1 MKACLVSMDSTL
13 RNNLSVGLPVDF
25 LIYSRHALK
34 VGVRHRL
41 DENGPYFTNRKGRWS

>member
-13 RNNLSVGLPVDF
+13 RNNLSVGL

-34 VGVRHRL
+34 VGVRHGL
-41 DENGPYFTNRKGRWS
+41 DENDPYFTNRKGRWS